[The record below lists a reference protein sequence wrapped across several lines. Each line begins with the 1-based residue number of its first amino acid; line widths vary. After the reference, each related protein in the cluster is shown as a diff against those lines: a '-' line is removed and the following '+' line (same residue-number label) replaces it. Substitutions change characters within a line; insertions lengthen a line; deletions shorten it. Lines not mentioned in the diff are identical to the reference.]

1 MSKTKTIWDKSM
13 SSRKKIF
20 FNSKHDRSMRRWSER
35 AEWYS
40 DMPLDIYAM
49 CGLTDFVHILFP
61 SKKYRHINYYAHLY
75 SAEKTANIQLMQVM
89 HDMTARLLGYG
100 DYQERSRMGRGPRKA
115 RAEEP

>member
-20 FNSKHDRSMRRWSER
+20 FNSKHDRRMRRWSER

-75 SAEKTANIQLMQVM
+75 TAEKTANKIFFSAKNLVTLYFIKIMKKSKEYL
-89 HDMTARLLGYG
+89 A
-100 DYQERSRMGRGPRKA
+100 
-115 RAEEP
+115 

>member
-1 MSKTKTIWDKSM
+1 MNKTKTIWDKSM

-61 SKKYRHINYYAHLY
+61 SKKYRHI
-75 SAEKTANIQLMQVM
+75 
-89 HDMTARLLGYG
+89 HDGPSPRLRGLLGAQHNG
-100 DYQERSRMGRGPRKA
+100 GRGPRKA